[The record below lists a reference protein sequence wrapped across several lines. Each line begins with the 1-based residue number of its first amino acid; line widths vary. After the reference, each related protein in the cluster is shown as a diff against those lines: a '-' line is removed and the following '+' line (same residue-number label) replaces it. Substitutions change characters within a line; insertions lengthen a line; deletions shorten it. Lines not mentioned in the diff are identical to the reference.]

1 MKSFTIVNLL
11 ILFTLMTTTNSCNE
25 PTGETRAVEAPFCH
39 HVFFWLNNPDNEKE
53 RADFEAGIEKLLE
66 IPEIK
71 AYHFGTPADVPERPV
86 LDNSY
91 TYSYA
96 VFFETTE
103 AHDIYQDHPLHL
115 AFIENNKHLWKKV
128 QVFDSL
134 SK

>member
-1 MKSFTIVNLL
+1 
-11 ILFTLMTTTNSCNE
+11 MTTANSCNE
-25 PTGETRAVEAPFCH
+25 PNSETRALEAPFCH
-39 HVFFWLNNPDNEKE
+39 HVFFWLNNPDNEQE
-53 RADFEAGIEKLLE
+53 RADFEKGIEKLLE

-96 VFFETTE
+96 VFFESTQ
-103 AHDIYQDHPLHL
+103 AHDIYQEHPLHL
-115 AFIENNKHLWKKV
+115 EFIENNKHLWEKV